1 MKIINRIVLDSDDDD
16 DDDVDN
22 GDDDD
27 DNMLVFHSYPG
38 STTSL
43 NN

>member
-1 MKIINRIVLDSDDDD
+1 MNNQNVVDSNDGE
-16 DDDVDN
+16 V

-27 DNMLVFHSYPG
+27 DENMLIFHSYPG